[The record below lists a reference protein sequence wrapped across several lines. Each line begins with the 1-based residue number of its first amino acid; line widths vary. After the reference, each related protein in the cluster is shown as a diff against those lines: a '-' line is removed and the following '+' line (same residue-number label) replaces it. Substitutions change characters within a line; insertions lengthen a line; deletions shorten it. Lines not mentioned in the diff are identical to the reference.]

1 MRLNQMHL
9 FSLRMSLRS
18 IALGGLL
25 AFAGLAESKAVKTHS
40 GIVHG
45 GQCSTTDIDYF
56 YSIPYAKPP
65 LGELRFAPPE
75 PYNNSGR
82 VINAT
87 TPAPACIQ
95 FGELFAETTATSE
108 DCLFLDVWA
117 PASATPKSNLPVK
130 VWLYGGSNAVGGI
143 SDPTYNGCFSAADS
157 IVVSINYRVGP
168 LGYLALSDLGLT
180 GNYGIMDQL
189 LGLRWVQDNIAAF
202 GGDPRKVLLFG
213 QSAGALDASILATLP
228 EAPQLMRA
236 AALESG
242 AGRDIVTVADA
253 KVWYSE
259 FLYAMN
265 CTKQDL
271 SCLRSAHV
279 DGLRAAVAAMPST
292 SLITLNTALVNNGTR
307 IAWTPVIDGKVIKDQ
322 PTTIGVR
329 VPSILGSTTRE
340 GSLLV
345 LASYTTTWK
354 GEAPSLSDYDD
365 FLTLNFGPLA
375 TRVNETFPLAS
386 TFNGSTLTAMEVMLT
401 QVTYQCS
408 SYRALQA
415 AEKKGIPVW
424 SYRFAHVPSCAWLG
438 PIEADSIPSLGAT
451 HTSEIPFVFNFTS
464 SMPPPNGNC
473 TFSKAEQT
481 MSHEMS
487 RMWTNM
493 AQMGVPDDTNTWPAW
508 TSDESKGVVF
518 SDAMDVGVVDYSTC
532 DFWGEINEDLNEYW
546 RSQSS
551 HV

>member
-1 MRLNQMHL
+1 M
-9 FSLRMSLRS
+9 FTGS
-18 IALGGLL
+18 IVLGGLL
-25 AFAGLAESKAVKTHS
+25 TFVGLAESKTVKTRS

-45 GQCSTTDIDYF
+45 GQCSTADVNYF
-56 YSIPYAKPP
+56 YSIPYAQPP
-65 LGELRFAPPE
+65 LDELRFAPPK
-75 PYNNSGR
+75 PYSNSCG
-82 VINAT
+82 VVNAT
-87 TPAPACIQ
+87 IPAPACIQ
-95 FGELFAETTATSE
+95 FSGLFDEKTTTSE

-117 PASATPKSNLPVK
+117 PTSATPESKLPVK
-130 VWLYGGSNAVGGI
+130 VWIYGGSNEGGGI
-143 SDPTYNGCFSAADS
+143 SDATYNGCFSAADS

-168 LGYLALSDLGLT
+168 LGFLALSDLGLT

-189 LGLRWVQDNIAAF
+189 LGLRWVQENIVGF

-213 QSAGALDASILATLP
+213 QSAGASDSFVLATLP

-242 AGRDIVTVADA
+242 AGRDIATVADA
-253 KVWYSE
+253 RIWYSE

-279 DGLRAAVAAMPST
+279 DRLQAAVAAMPST
-292 SLITLNTALVNNGTR
+292 SIMTVNTALVNNGTR
-307 IAWTPVIDGKVIKDQ
+307 SSWTPVIDGEVIKEQ
-322 PTTIGVR
+322 PSTIGVR
-329 VPSILGSTTRE
+329 VPSIVGATTRE
-340 GSLLV
+340 GSIFV
-345 LASYTTTWK
+345 LASYVATWK
-354 GEAPSLSDYDD
+354 GKAPSLSDYDD

-375 TRVNETFPLAS
+375 RRVNETYPLAS
-386 TFNGSTLTAMEVMLT
+386 AFNGSTLTAMEVILT
-401 QVTYQCS
+401 QVSYQCP
-408 SYRALQA
+408 SYRVLQR

-424 SYRFAHVPSCAWLG
+424 SYRFAHEPSCAWYAV
-438 PIEADSIPSLGAT
+438 IEADWVPRLGAT

-473 TFSKAEQT
+473 TFSKAEQA

-487 RMWTNM
+487 RAWTNM
-493 AQMGVPDDTNTWPAW
+493 AQIGMPGDTSTWPVW
-508 TSDESKGVVF
+508 TSHESNGVVF
-518 SDAMDVGVVDYSTC
+518 SDAMDVGVVDYTTC
-532 DFWGEINEDLNEYW
+532 DFWGEINEDLNKYW

>member
-1 MRLNQMHL
+1 MFFRGNP
-9 FSLRMSLRS
+9 
-18 IALGGLL
+18 LGGLTFFSL
-25 AFAGLAESKAVKTHS
+25 AGLINGVKTSS

-45 GQCSTTDIDYF
+45 GQCSSTDVNYF

-75 PYNNSGR
+75 PYNNSRG

-95 FGELFAETTATSE
+95 FLGSFDERTATSE

-117 PASATPKSNLPVK
+117 PASATPESKLPVK
-130 VWLYGGSNAVGGI
+130 VWLYGGRNQGGGI

-168 LGYLALSDLGLT
+168 LGFWALSDLGLT

-189 LGLRWVQDNIAAF
+189 LGLRWVQENIVGF
-202 GGDPRKVLLFG
+202 GGDPKKVLLFG
-213 QSAGALDASILATLP
+213 QSAGAIDSFVLATLP
-228 EAPQLMRA
+228 EAHRLMRA

-242 AGRDIVTVADA
+242 AGRVLPTVADTRI
-253 KVWYSE
+253 WYSE

-265 CTKQDL
+265 CTQHDL

-279 DGLRAAVAAMPST
+279 DRVQAAVSAMPST
-292 SLITLNTALVNNGTR
+292 SIITVNTALVNNGTR
-307 IAWTPVIDGKVIKDQ
+307 SSWTPVIDGKVIKEQ
-322 PTTIGVR
+322 PSTIGVR
-329 VPSILGSTTRE
+329 VPSIVGATTRE
-340 GSLLV
+340 GSIFV
-345 LASYTTTWK
+345 LSSYLTTWK
-354 GEAPSLSDYDD
+354 GKVPSLSDYDD

-386 TFNGSTLTAMEVMLT
+386 TFNGSTLTAMEVILT
-401 QVTYQCS
+401 QVSYQCP
-408 SYRALQA
+408 SYRALQLA
-415 AEKKGIPVW
+415 YKKGIPVW
-424 SYRFAHVPSCAWLG
+424 SYRFAHEPSCAWYA
-438 PIEADSIPSLGAT
+438 PIEADWIPYLGAT

-481 MSHEMS
+481 LAHEMS
-487 RMWTNM
+487 RAWTNM
-493 AQMGVPDDTNTWPAW
+493 AQIGIPGDKSIWPAW
-508 TSDESKGVVF
+508 TSHESKGVVL
-518 SDAMDVGVVDYSTC
+518 SDAMDVGVVDYATC
-532 DFWGEINEDLNEYW
+532 DFWGEIDEDLNKYQ